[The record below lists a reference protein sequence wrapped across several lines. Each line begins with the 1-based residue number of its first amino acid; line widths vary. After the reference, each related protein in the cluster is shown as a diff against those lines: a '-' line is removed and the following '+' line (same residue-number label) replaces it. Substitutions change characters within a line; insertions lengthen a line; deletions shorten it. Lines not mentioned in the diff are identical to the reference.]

1 MEELTDQFLE
11 GLTPAEIAEI
21 VDQLDELDPD
31 NALLAAGML
40 KLSAFNFSKV
50 PEIKKKYNNLKVI
63 DNRIKLK
70 RKKQALS
77 TEKHC

>member
-31 NALLAAGML
+31 NALLAAGKL
-40 KLSAFNFSKV
+40 KLSAFKFSKV
-50 PEIKKKYNNLKVI
+50 PEIYKSAI
-63 DNRIKLK
+63 I
-70 RKKQALS
+70 
-77 TEKHC
+77 